1 MRVSNVRF
9 DQLKVQWNALP
20 QQFANGRLLGYTVYY
35 YEYYNSYV
43 IKSVSTRSPYVNMV
57 ILRGL
62 KAASRYQIAVAA
74 FTSKGAGTQS
84 YWLYVTTGIFFIFV
98 CFVLF
103 FFGIM
108 LTTTIIIWLNPQVA
122 KMQRILRSDRL
133 PERARRAHVARLRFP
148 RWSHIYPLLTKLV
161 RSR

>member
-43 IKSVSTRSPYVNMV
+43 RKSVSTRSPYVNMV

-74 FTSKGAGTQS
+74 YTSKGAGTQS

-98 CFVLF
+98 LFCFVFL
-103 FFGIM
+103 
-108 LTTTIIIWLNPQVA
+108 A
-122 KMQRILRSDRL
+122 
-133 PERARRAHVARLRFP
+133 
-148 RWSHIYPLLTKLV
+148 
-161 RSR
+161 